1 MEQAKHSDHKFS
13 KGFHELAKYIGD
25 YRVSKY
31 IILINVYRN
40 NNQMGT
46 PLPDLVHLESL

>member
-25 YRVSKY
+25 YWVSNSIY
-31 IILINVYRN
+31 TNVKFRN
-40 NNQMGT
+40 NNQMEIL
-46 PLPDLVHLESL
+46 LPDLVHLESL